1 MYGFIYGVV
10 AIPAILAWQLVL
22 FFLNG
27 RRIGSQLVVVD
38 WVLISIATGF
48 FGNFIGDADSS
59 DSVRFERL
67 IDSRPRST
75 M

>member
-1 MYGFIYGVV
+1 MYDFIYGVV

-48 FGNFIGDADSS
+48 LVISLGMPIAAIASGLNG
-59 DSVRFERL
+59 
-67 IDSRPRST
+67 
-75 M
+75 